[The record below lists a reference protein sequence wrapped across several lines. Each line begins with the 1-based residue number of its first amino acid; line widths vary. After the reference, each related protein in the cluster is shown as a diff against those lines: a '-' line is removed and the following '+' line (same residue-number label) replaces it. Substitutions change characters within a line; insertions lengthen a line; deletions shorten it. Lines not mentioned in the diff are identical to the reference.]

1 MQTKICLYF
10 INLILSSRNSWI
22 WFTTQVLSAFFN
34 TYQIDRCFSCNL
46 HFRSHQCHVR
56 QCFIY
61 KLVTS
66 IKFAFWSFQN
76 SKCKYSPM
84 PSEFQFKEP
93 PLSLGIP
100 VHRTPPPPLP
110 SEFQK
115 AVCRGAWIFSGIA
128 HLWKKNM
135 SVTTIRT
142 AAVLNDLH

>member
-93 PLSLGIP
+93 PMHALGIP
-100 VHRTPPPPLP
+100 
-110 SEFQK
+110 FQK
-115 AVCRGAWIFSGIA
+115 KPLALGIPKSRRSWCMGIFWNCPIVEELA
-128 HLWKKNM
+128 M
-135 SVTTIRT
+135 SLFYYSLIGVP
-142 AAVLNDLH
+142 LGSL